1 MRRIRR
7 HRLGWRL
14 GRLLRGRTVDRVIA
28 AGLPFL
34 LAVPIASCKPHPD
47 AGMSPSPPSE
57 ARLSLLAVG
66 DTGRTRPLATLFE
79 GSLSVSEAMTEEA
92 LRDPVDG
99 VVLLG
104 DNFYWNGLSSG
115 TLVPRVAANL
125 VRPFCHF
132 LRLDGPRSDEVSSAC
147 RRPETTRSPVPIYA
161 VLGNH
166 DIEIEESPRLQ
177 REVIPEFLPD
187 WQMSPGLARAIE
199 LGHGVSLILFESEP
213 EIDDPEAIRRALVD
227 AIQSARGPWRILAT
241 HRPVATDDLARPFVG
256 GYPEFVLSS
265 IEAAGRPVQL
275 VLAAHH
281 HNLQVFELTGATP
294 LLHVGVG
301 SGARAEPPIAED
313 HPDARFGRL
322 ALGFVRVDLIGG
334 DSDARLSAT
343 LFEAPRWPVLAPLRP
358 AGPIAR
364 FEVDLAGRVRRPGE
378 VAQITQTD
386 RP

>member
-1 MRRIRR
+1 MEPVQR
-7 HRLGWRL
+7 
-14 GRLLRGRTVDRVIA
+14 A
-28 AGLPFL
+28 
-34 LAVPIASCKPHPD
+34 PD
-47 AGMSPSPPSE
+47 GI
-57 ARLSLLAVG
+57 
-66 DTGRTRPLATLFE
+66 
-79 GSLSVSEAMTEEA
+79 
-92 LRDPVDG
+92 
-99 VVLLG
+99 VLLG
-104 DNFYWNGLSSG
+104 DNFYWNGLSSE

-132 LRLDGPRSDEVSSAC
+132 LRLDGPRSDEVRSEC
-147 RRPETTRSPVPIYA
+147 RRPEATRSPVPIYA

-177 REVIPEFLPD
+177 REVLPEFLPD

-213 EIDDPEAIRRALVD
+213 EIDDPQAIRHALVR

-281 HNLQVFELTGATP
+281 HNLQVFELGGATP

-322 ALGFVRVDLIGG
+322 ALGFVRVDLIGR
-334 DSDARLSAT
+334 DADARLSAT
-343 LFEAPRWPVLAPLRP
+343 LFEAPRWPVLAPLQP

-364 FEVDLAGRVRRPGE
+364 FEVDRLGRVSRALKTDHGMPP
-378 VAQITQTD
+378 D